1 MRHNRYAFW
10 LILLATLPRVM
21 ADPVQSVPTLEVD
34 RYLGTWYEIGHLPM
48 FFQRLCASDT
58 TALYSKNTDGTIA
71 VTNTCR
77 HEDRQLDTARGTATV
92 IPNSGNARLKV
103 QFFWPFSG
111 DYWVIG
117 LAPDYHWALVGS
129 PNNKYLWLLSR
140 SPTLAQ
146 TDVDT
151 ALQIARRQGFDLE
164 KFIYTPHSER

>member
-1 MRHNRYAFW
+1 MTRLQHACW
-10 LILLATLPRVM
+10 LILLLALPRAW

-48 FFQRLCASDT
+48 FFQRNCVSDT
-58 TALYSKNTDGTIA
+58 TAQYGLNADGTIA

-92 IPNSGNARLKV
+92 VPNSGNARLKV

-146 TDVDT
+146 TDVDA
-151 ALQIARRQGFDLE
+151 ALQIARRQGFDLAP
-164 KFIYTPHSER
+164 FIYTPHGER

>member
-1 MRHNRYAFW
+1 M
-10 LILLATLPRVM
+10 LAALPRAM

-48 FFQRLCASDT
+48 FFQRLCVSDT
-58 TALYSKNTDGTIA
+58 TAQYSKNADGSIA
-71 VTNTCR
+71 VLNSCR
-77 HEDRQLDTARGTATV
+77 HEDRQLDIARGTATV
-92 IPNSGNARLKV
+92 LPNSGNARLKV

-117 LAPDYHWALVGS
+117 LASDYHWALVGS

-151 ALQIARRQGFDLE
+151 ALQIARRQGFDLD
-164 KFIYTPHSER
+164 KFIYTPHGER